1 MWGYIVRRFVQALF
15 VLLIISV
22 IVFMLT
28 HLSGDPATLM
38 ARPDATFEE
47 IEAIKVRLGLDRPL
61 HTQYW
66 LFISRAVRGDLGV
79 SFRWRM
85 SNLDIWIQRFPNTL
99 KLAGAGF
106 LLSTIL
112 GISLGILGAIKQGR
126 FLDKLSRNFA
136 FMGIS
141 FPVFWLG
148 LMLMLIFG
156 VRLQW
161 LPVAGMGTWKHLVM
175 PAIVLGWIFCASQLR
190 LTRSAMLDV
199 LDSEYIKMARIKGVP
214 GHLVILK
221 HAFRNA
227 LIPVVTMGGLNLV
240 ALLTGTVITETVFNW
255 RGIGW
260 LAVDAVYARDFPLVQ
275 TCVLLSSSMLIFMNL
290 FVDILYAYIDPR
302 IRYR

>member
-1 MWGYIVRRFVQALF
+1 MWGYIIRRLIQSLF
-15 VLLIISV
+15 VLLIISG

-47 IEAIKVRLGLDRPL
+47 IEEIKVRLGLDQPL
-61 HTQYW
+61 HTQYG
-66 LFISRAVRGDLGV
+66 LFLSRAVRGDFGE
-79 SFRWRM
+79 SFRWKK
-85 SNLDIWIQRFPNTL
+85 STLSIWMDRFPHTL
-99 KLAGAGF
+99 KLAGVAF
-106 LLSTIL
+106 LISVIL

-126 FLDKLSRNFA
+126 VLDHFARIFA
-136 FMGIS
+136 FMGVS

-156 VRLQW
+156 VHLRW

-175 PAIVLGWIFCASQLR
+175 PAFVLGWIFCASQVR

-214 GHLVILK
+214 GHLIIMK

-240 ALLTGTVITETVFNW
+240 GLLTGTVITETVFNW